1 MSKTRTTGDILMAMS
16 RTRQEGMTDG
26 EMREKTSR
34 EIVEKMSREIGVQ
47 KRLGYGM
54 RSISGESHDQLWGG
68 SGSIK

>member
-1 MSKTRTTGDILMAMS
+1 MAMS

-26 EMREKTSR
+26 EMREKTSREIVEKMSR